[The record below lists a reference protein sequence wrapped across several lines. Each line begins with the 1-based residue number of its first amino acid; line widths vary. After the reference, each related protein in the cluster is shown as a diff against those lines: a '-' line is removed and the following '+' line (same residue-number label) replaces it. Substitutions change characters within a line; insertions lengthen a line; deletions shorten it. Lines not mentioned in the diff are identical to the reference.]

1 MRFRQVGPS
10 LVVHTPAKLNL
21 FLEILGKRDDGYHE
35 LETLMVTVN
44 LLDTL
49 IFTEEHSTDIRLR
62 CSGRG
67 VRTEGLAP
75 TRVDLSSSA
84 PSNLELPSSE
94 QPESVVP
101 AGADNLVV
109 KAAQLLREHAGVD
122 AGVRITLVKRI
133 PAAAGLAGGSS
144 DAAATLMALNR
155 FWKLKLETLE
165 LRRLASQLGSDVVS
179 FFLSTGRR
187 LPRLSRARRDHRA
200 SFRCR
205 WGLHFVIARPLD
217 GAFDECCCVFQALL
231 QVPQRKHSVDNV
243 VHALQT
249 GRKERLGRFA
259 PCTTPWRNR
268 AVGLNPEVKELKS
281 RFSSL
286 PVLGSLMSG
295 SGTACFGLCRS
306 RRQALSL
313 AGRLVRPAWATSGCF
328 ADSALEHELTTGS
341 QRSRR
346 EFVKIGEFRRGRTG
360 AFPRHAPRKA
370 PDKEDGRG
378 NF

>member
-1 MRFRQVGPS
+1 MRFRRVGPS
-10 LVVHTPAKLNL
+10 LVAHAPAKLNL

-84 PSNLELPSSE
+84 PSKLELPSSE

-101 AGADNLVV
+101 AGAANLVV
-109 KAAQLLREHAGVD
+109 KAAQLLREYAGVE
-122 AGVRITLVKRI
+122 AGVHITLVKRI

-155 FWKLKLETLE
+155 FWKLKLDKKE
-165 LRRLASQLGSDVVS
+165 LQRLASQLGSDVA
-179 FFLSTGRR
+179 FFVDGTSAAVCHGRGEIIEPLSV
-187 LPRLSRARRDHRA
+187 PM
-200 SFRCR
+200 
-205 WGLHFVIARPLD
+205 GLHFVIARPWTGLST
-217 GAFDECCCVFQALL
+217 ALVFKHC

-249 GRKERLGRFA
+249 GRKERLGRFLHNA
-259 PCTTPWRNR
+259 LEEP
-268 AVGLNPEVKELKS
+268 AVELNPEVKELKS

-313 AGRLVRPAWATSGCF
+313 AGRLRAARVGYVWVAETRP
-328 ADSALEHELTTGS
+328 
-341 QRSRR
+341 
-346 EFVKIGEFRRGRTG
+346 
-360 AFPRHAPRKA
+360 
-370 PDKEDGRG
+370 
-378 NF
+378 

>member
-1 MRFRQVGPS
+1 MRFRRVGPS
-10 LVVHTPAKLNL
+10 LVAHAPAKLNL

-84 PSNLELPSSE
+84 AA
-94 QPESVVP
+94 ESVVP
-101 AGADNLVV
+101 TGADNLVV
-109 KAAQLLREHAGVD
+109 KAAQLLREYAGVE
-122 AGVRITLVKRI
+122 AGVHITLVKRI

-155 FWKLKLETLE
+155 FWKLKLDNKE
-165 LRRLASQLGSDVVS
+165 LQRLASQVGSDVA
-179 FFLSTGRR
+179 FFVDGTSAAVCHGRGEIIEPLSV
-187 LPRLSRARRDHRA
+187 PM
-200 SFRCR
+200 
-205 WGLHFVIARPLD
+205 GLHFVIARPWTGLST
-217 GAFDECCCVFQALL
+217 ALVFKHC
-231 QVPQRKHSVDNV
+231 QVPERKQRVDNV
-243 VHALQT
+243 VHALRT
-249 GRKERLGRFA
+249 GRTERLGRFLHNALEA
-259 PCTTPWRNR
+259 P
-268 AVGLNPEVKELKS
+268 AVDLNPEVKELKS
-281 RFSSL
+281 RFSNL

-313 AGRLVRPAWATSGCF
+313 ASRLRAARVGHVWVAQTRP
-328 ADSALEHELTTGS
+328 
-341 QRSRR
+341 
-346 EFVKIGEFRRGRTG
+346 
-360 AFPRHAPRKA
+360 
-370 PDKEDGRG
+370 
-378 NF
+378 